1 MKKLLIINTKYK
13 IFGGEDSNIFDEIK
27 LLKKYYEVQYVNYD
41 NAVKISFS
49 DLLAF
54 FTNNN
59 IASNH
64 KLKKY
69 INDFDPEIIYVH
81 NTWFKANLGIY
92 RILNKKNDIVI
103 LNKIH
108 NLRYDCSRHL
118 QAKNHFKEHINCPA
132 CANTGGSKKLINKY
146 YEESWLKSLFL
157 GHFSR
162 KYFKI
167 LKNFRLKILVLNNF
181 HKNYLNNLGVD
192 AGKIYSFHNPIGEL
206 NYSHNSDSDYVIYAG
221 RINNSKGIP
230 ELIKA
235 WDDANIEGLKL
246 KIIGDGDLYH
256 ELKKNKNPDI
266 LFLGE
271 LDNSKTKEFIK
282 SARAVITTTKM
293 YEGQPRLLSEA
304 ASFGI
309 PSIYPSF
316 GGMDE
321 YFPEGYPLKFRQFD
335 YKDLV
340 NKIKLLENKSLLA
353 IEGKNIFNYTI
364 NKFNEENTIQ
374 IFNKIIMDNK

>member
-13 IFGGEDSNIFDEIK
+13 IFGGEDSNILDEID
-27 LLKKYYEVQYVNYD
+27 LLNKYYEVQYLHYD
-41 NAVKISFS
+41 NATRLSFS

-59 IASNH
+59 ISSNL
-64 KLKKY
+64 KLKKC
-69 INDFDPEIIYVH
+69 INSFDPEIVYIH

-92 RILNKKNDIVI
+92 RILNKKKDIVV

-118 QAKNHFKEHINCPA
+118 KSKNHFKENVNCPA
-132 CANTGGSKKLINKY
+132 CANKRSSNKFINKY
-146 YEESWLKSLFL
+146 YPESWLKSLFL

-167 LKNFRLKILVLNNF
+167 LKNFKLTILVLNNF
-181 HKNYLNNLGVD
+181 HKKYLYDLGVD
-192 AGKIYSFHNPIGEL
+192 MNKIHSFHNPIGEL
-206 NYSHNSDSDYVIYAG
+206 NYSHNPESDYVVYAG
-221 RINNSKGIP
+221 RVNSSKGIP

-235 WDDANIEGLKL
+235 WTDANIEELQL
-246 KIIGDGDLYH
+246 KIIGNGDLYD
-256 ELKKNKNPDI
+256 ELKKDVNSSI
-266 LFLGE
+266 SFLGE
-271 LDNSKTKEFIK
+271 MDNSKTKELIK

-293 YEGQPRLLSEA
+293 FEGQPRLLSEA

-321 YFPEGYPLKFRQFD
+321 YFPQEYPLKFRQFD

-340 NKIKLLENKSLLA
+340 DKIKLLENKNLLLK
-353 IEGKNIFNYTI
+353 EGKNIFDYTL
-364 NKFNEENTIQ
+364 NKFNEVNTIK
-374 IFNKIIMDNK
+374 IFKKIISDSK